1 MNGAILT
8 GLVFGLLGSLHCVGM
23 CGPLLLALP
32 LKENQKLTGQ
42 VLYHGGRILCY
53 SLMGV
58 LLSLFGVSLRYTG
71 LHEFF
76 SLSIGIMMIIGL
88 FIFLFGKS
96 LINNSFGKS
105 WLLTK
110 IKNFWRSFFETKS
123 IIYLPMI
130 GFLNGMLPC
139 GFVYIALGFSL
150 MFNSSIDTSLY
161 MVSFGLGTVPALIGI
176 GYFSQIL
183 STPLRQKVQIVV
195 PFATAIV
202 GILLILRGLSLD
214 IPYISPVL
222 SGMGCSICH

>member
-96 LINNSFGKS
+96 LITNSFGKS

-183 STPLRQKVQIVV
+183 STPLRQKVQLVV

>member
-96 LINNSFGKS
+96 LITNSFGKS

-161 MVSFGLGTVPALIGI
+161 MVSFGLNN
-176 GYFSQIL
+176 S
-183 STPLRQKVQIVV
+183 
-195 PFATAIV
+195 
-202 GILLILRGLSLD
+202 
-214 IPYISPVL
+214 
-222 SGMGCSICH
+222 